1 MNKNRKAKHNSVI
14 NFSDNSVQ
22 RWSSIDAS
30 NKSGEK
36 SCEKNNFSG
45 DSTKVNSKVISN
57 SSKTTHLRYQKINN
71 NK

>member
-1 MNKNRKAKHNSVI
+1 MNKNRKAKHNSVL
-14 NFSDNSVQ
+14 NFSDNSVH
-22 RWSSIDAS
+22 RWSSIDPS

-45 DSTKVNSKVISN
+45 DSTKVNSKLISN
-57 SSKTTHLRYQKINN
+57 SSKATHLQFQNLKV